1 LGVSS
6 TIFAKDA
13 SSRPGLMQNSCGNNS
28 RWRRA
33 LNGHVVLLSV
43 LGLMLVSCTTSTVV
57 DSYCLIAEP
66 IFFSDADSEETIKQV
81 LRENAKYDELCS
93 A

>member
-1 LGVSS
+1 
-6 TIFAKDA
+6 
-13 SSRPGLMQNSCGNNS
+13 MQNSCGNNS

-33 LNGHVVLLSV
+33 LNGRVALLSGLV
-43 LGLMLVSCTTSTVV
+43 LMLVSCATSTVV
-57 DSYCLIAEP
+57 DSYCLVAKP
-66 IFFSDADSEETIKQV
+66 IYFADTDTEETIRQI